1 MTNLQEIKPD
11 LMKMLEPYMKA
22 HLNFMWFCNNCI
34 DHVTAVIEHEQALD
48 EEEQEKEEANH

>member
-1 MTNLQEIKPD
+1 
-11 LMKMLEPYMKA
+11 MKMLEPYMKA